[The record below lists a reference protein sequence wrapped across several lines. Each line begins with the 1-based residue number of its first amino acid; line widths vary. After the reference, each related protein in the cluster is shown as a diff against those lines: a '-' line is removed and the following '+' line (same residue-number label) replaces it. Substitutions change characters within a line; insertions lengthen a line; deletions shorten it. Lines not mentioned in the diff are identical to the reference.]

1 MNTGYVKLHR
11 SILTH
16 WTFDDPEDFRAWVTL
31 LLTVNYRTGS
41 VRVGTDIVTVNPGEG
56 VRTQRSW
63 AYLLGWSV
71 RRFRSFLSVL
81 EKDGMVRVE
90 IVGKAKQS
98 ATRIIIE
105 SWADYQDDVKR
116 NGNANGTQ
124 AERERNANE
133 TRTKREAL
141 TEQEGKKGRRE
152 EDNPPNPPRG
162 KFGTKE
168 FSDALKKMGAN
179 ESHVADFMAA
189 RKKKRAANTETAL
202 NRFVSQCE
210 KASVPVA
217 DAVRIAAGRSWA
229 GFYDTIA
236 EEFHGEKGGRKTDV
250 IPGV

>member
-63 AYLLGWSV
+63 AALLGWSV
-71 RRFRSFLSVL
+71 RRFRSFLSIL

-98 ATRIIIE
+98 ATRVIIE
-105 SWADYQDDVKR
+105 SWADFQDDVKR
-116 NGNANGTQ
+116 NGNATETQ
-124 AERERNANE
+124 RKRDGNAKGN
-133 TRTKREAL
+133 
-141 TEQEGKKGRRE
+141 QNKKGRRE
-152 EDNPPNPPRG
+152 EGKNNTPLNPPEGER
-162 KFGTKE
+162 FGSKE
-168 FSDALKKMGAN
+168 FADALKESGADP
-179 ESHVADFMAA
+179 SHVADFMAA
-189 RKKKRAANTETAL
+189 RKKKRAANTKTAL
-202 NRFVSQCE
+202 NRFVSQCD

-236 EEFHGEKGGRKTDV
+236 DEFHGEKGGRKTDV